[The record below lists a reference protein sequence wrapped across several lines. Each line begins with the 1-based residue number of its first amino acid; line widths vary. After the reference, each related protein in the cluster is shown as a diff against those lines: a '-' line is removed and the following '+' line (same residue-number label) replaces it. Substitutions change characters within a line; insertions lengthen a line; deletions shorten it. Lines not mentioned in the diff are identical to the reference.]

1 MDVLTIV
8 LIAALV
14 VAFIVIVSL
23 ARRQNADSADGSIL
37 STLVGW
43 LTTYAMRWNKLVVAL
58 LLFAVFRVMATELKP
73 NVTPP
78 EVWWFAAGAIITG
91 LIGWMLSP
99 DPSKSEVLT
108 LAERNIEREAE
119 RDALVPV
126 AIPYEGEP
134 DRKE

>member
-23 ARRQNADSADGSIL
+23 ARRQSTDGAGGSIV
-37 STLVGW
+37 STLVTW
-43 LTTYAMRWNKLVVAL
+43 FTTYAMRWNKLVVAL
-58 LLFAVFRVMATELKP
+58 LLFAVFRVMASPALRPDT
-73 NVTPP
+73 TPP

-99 DPSKSEVLT
+99 DPSKSEVLE
-108 LAERNIEREAE
+108 LAQQNAKLTEK
-119 RDALVPV
+119 LV
-126 AIPYEGEP
+126 
-134 DRKE
+134 DKD